1 MSIKFGTDGWRAVIG
16 EQFTFEN
23 VRKVAYAHGLV
34 LQEEGKKRVVVGYDR
49 RFLSK
54 EFAQEVC
61 KVFLTLGLEAYL
73 SEEECTTPMVSF
85 GVKYLGFDGGVM
97 ITASHNPG
105 KYNGYKV
112 KESFG
117 GSAREE
123 FVKKGRGSRQPHAG
137 GKGR

>member
-1 MSIKFGTDGWRAVIG
+1 MSIRFGTDGWRAVIG
-16 EQFTFEN
+16 DQFTFEN

-61 KVFLTLGLEAYL
+61 KVFLTLGFEAYL

-97 ITASHNPG
+97 ITASHNPS
-105 KYNGYKV
+105 KYNGYKI
-112 KESFG
+112 KEYFG
-117 GSAREE
+117 APPERSL
-123 FVKKGRGSRQPHAG
+123 
-137 GKGR
+137 

>member
-1 MSIKFGTDGWRAVIG
+1 
-16 EQFTFEN
+16 
-23 VRKVAYAHGLV
+23 
-34 LQEEGKKRVVVGYDR
+34 VVGYDR

-61 KVFLTLGLEAYL
+61 KVFLTLGFEAYL

-97 ITASHNPG
+97 ITASHNPS
-105 KYNGYKV
+105 KYNGYKI
-112 KESFG
+112 KEYFG

-123 FVKKGRGSRQPHAG
+123 FVKRVEELANRTQEVKVDNKKPELIDQRSLH
-137 GKGR
+137 

>member
-85 GVKYLGFDGGVM
+85 GVKYWALTV
-97 ITASHNPG
+97 
-105 KYNGYKV
+105 V
-112 KESFG
+112 
-117 GSAREE
+117 
-123 FVKKGRGSRQPHAG
+123 
-137 GKGR
+137 